1 MALNDTLKLNDEN
14 LDFLLDEGMFLVE
27 DIIPGVSDPLIY
39 IGVAEKGQAMCCSEP
54 LRGAVLG
61 AKVERGRR
69 LERGPNEHRRG
80 PGQVEGVGGTM
91 TGIMG
96 FPGNL

>member
-1 MALNDTLKLNDEN
+1 
-14 LDFLLDEGMFLVE
+14 MFLVYTKFKPE
-27 DIIPGVSDPLIY
+27 LLLPAWSWRSCPSLGC
-39 IGVAEKGQAMCCSEP
+39 AKCCSEP